1 MNNMMMNNMMM
12 NNNGNQM
19 NMNMMN
25 MGNGNMMNMN
35 MMNMN
40 NMGGGVNM
48 MNMNM
53 PGMNTMMMNNMNNM
67 PGMNTMMMNM
77 NMPGANPMMMNMNM
91 NMPGANPTMPGTNT
105 NTVVNIEDA
114 NGWNL
119 IFENQNDRQTF
130 NIRISEQ
137 KLVKEAISY
146 YYLKSNKT
154 EKCKFIF
161 NNNKYVTSSRT
172 LNKSKK
178 VIKSNYL
185 LKSYNNKY
193 MKLFKSTQ
201 YKNNKILF
209 TNKID
214 KTNLKKS
221 SSMNELKLNTIKDGI
236 NKQSLENIRLLKEI
250 DVIRRDRQ
258 IQKKKL

>member
-1 MNNMMMNNMMM
+1 MMMNNMMMNNMMM

-77 NMPGANPMMMNMNM
+77 NMPGANPMMMNVNM

-119 IFENQNDRQTF
+119 IFENQNDKKSLT
-130 NIRISEQ
+130 IRISEQ
-137 KLVKEAISY
+137 KLVKEAISMY
-146 YYLKSNKT
+146 MLKSGRT
-154 EKCKFIF
+154 DKCKFIF
-161 NNNKYVTSSRT
+161 NNKELFGEMKICQSGLNNLSRI
-172 LNKSKK
+172 L
-178 VIKSNYL
+178 VI
-185 LKSYNNKY
+185 
-193 MKLFKSTQ
+193 STQ
-201 YKNNKILF
+201 N
-209 TNKID
+209 
-214 KTNLKKS
+214 
-221 SSMNELKLNTIKDGI
+221 
-236 NKQSLENIRLLKEI
+236 
-250 DVIRRDRQ
+250 VIGAN
-258 IQKKKL
+258 

>member
-1 MNNMMMNNMMM
+1 MNMMNPM
-12 NNNGNQM
+12 M

-25 MGNGNMMNMN
+25 PMMNMMNPVINVNMMNPMMNMNMMNMN

-105 NTVVNIEDA
+105 NTVVDIEDA
-114 NGWNL
+114 KGWNL

-137 KLVKEAISY
+137 KLVKEAISL

-154 EKCKFIF
+154 DKCKFIF
-161 NNNKYVTSSRT
+161 NNKE
-172 LNKSKK
+172 LFPE
-178 VIKSNYL
+178 
-185 LKSYNNKY
+185 
-193 MKLFKSTQ
+193 MKICQSGLTNMS
-201 YKNNKILF
+201 KILV
-209 TNKID
+209 ISIQ
-214 KTNLKKS
+214 NLKGA
-221 SSMNELKLNTIKDGI
+221 N
-236 NKQSLENIRLLKEI
+236 
-250 DVIRRDRQ
+250 
-258 IQKKKL
+258 

>member
-1 MNNMMMNNMMM
+1 MNGMDPNMMMNNMMMNNMMM

-35 MMNMN
+35 MMNM
-40 NMGGGVNM
+40 GGGVNM

-53 PGMNTMMMNNMNNM
+53 PGMNTMMMNNM

-77 NMPGANPMMMNMNM
+77 NIPGANPMMMNVNM

-137 KLVKEAISY
+137 KYVKEAISL

-154 EKCKFIF
+154 DKCKFIF
-161 NNNKYVTSSRT
+161 NNKE
-172 LNKSKK
+172 LFPE
-178 VIKSNYL
+178 
-185 LKSYNNKY
+185 
-193 MKLFKSTQ
+193 MKICQSGLTNMS
-201 YKNNKILF
+201 KILV
-209 TNKID
+209 ISIQ
-214 KTNLKKS
+214 NLKGA
-221 SSMNELKLNTIKDGI
+221 N
-236 NKQSLENIRLLKEI
+236 
-250 DVIRRDRQ
+250 
-258 IQKKKL
+258 